1 MHAQIEK
8 YLNSLLKSIQ
18 LIPFQQQI
26 ITTFNNRDLI
36 YLQHIAN
43 IIISFSSTFTEMEF
57 YLTLLAM
64 PSIQLLF
71 DNNVL
76 LQKDMKLLSLPN
88 HYSKTYLNYDENVF
102 IRYVKALLSI
112 CKTIL
117 NEYQK
122 ETFDNEK
129 YYLLELLKLFDI
141 PNDKFNCI
149 KDEMYSTVLLIAL
162 NNDEEIHSILL
173 EKAQDILRI
182 KKSNTNNDNVEIFF
196 LQLFLD
202 ILKSSEIKQKRY
214 IIDILITSLESLRP
228 KLIQYPTKF
237 FELIHCCVNNEV
249 VTHAFLF
256 LKELCKSILQ
266 MDIHINY
273 IKELFTIIH
282 NYVIQ
287 NVDINISLSAIQ
299 LQWDLLDII
308 TQSTNISTETQSIL
322 TMQLFNQ
329 LLNEISDSRYDIW
342 FSSVHTLL
350 RSINDQGM
358 LLSGDI
364 WITIVK
370 DILFSIFNTL
380 RNKVYTSLFNTK
392 KHPSKKQI
400 QTVKV
405 ISCITPEV
413 RRWNECITT
422 GLSCVMRL
430 QNGLFDKI
438 TNNELRIIIYQNIL
452 MFTYQAFY
460 KPTINGVEVAIK
472 YVFNI
477 LPLLFNKNI
486 FDSLNQDLINE
497 TIQVISNINEFV
509 ISNNGLTSGTTVMFL
524 EKIEEGLEYDNVY
537 IHQELLKMNQ
547 KYICVFPDDSFINE
561 HDGSL
566 VQQKHIELIQK
577 SIHSKFFEESK
588 QVLLQVILSDIGDL
602 SIIETIKERAEP
614 SKWWGIPVLT
624 KLLQNFSF
632 DNDLSIILK
641 QIHHLLFSLNI
652 LDSLIEDSQQ
662 IDSTSSLQ
670 ISITRFIK
678 LYSIFMDSL
687 ITIFKKEQSLTQQ
700 IVTFIQIISLNSFN
714 DIPQQ
719 LMSQIND
726 NFYESICLLYN
737 TIISLSK
744 NTYNDEYL
752 IQLLT
757 DVIGNNLPFL
767 KYGTT
772 LSKYCYNELISQLID
787 DIISFYNLNCNK
799 LSEEHEIISE
809 LIFISST
816 IFPKLLNSKFSTIQD
831 MSLKWMYDCCV
842 LLVTSQHKSIR
853 DNIQL
858 ILKQFASIFFN

>member
-1 MHAQIEK
+1 
-8 YLNSLLKSIQ
+8 
-18 LIPFQQQI
+18 
-26 ITTFNNRDLI
+26 
-36 YLQHIAN
+36 
-43 IIISFSSTFTEMEF
+43 
-57 YLTLLAM
+57 
-64 PSIQLLF
+64 
-71 DNNVL
+71 
-76 LQKDMKLLSLPN
+76 
-88 HYSKTYLNYDENVF
+88 
-102 IRYVKALLSI
+102 
-112 CKTIL
+112 
-117 NEYQK
+117 
-122 ETFDNEK
+122 
-129 YYLLELLKLFDI
+129 
-141 PNDKFNCI
+141 
-149 KDEMYSTVLLIAL
+149 MYSTVLLIAL

-173 EKAQDILRI
+173 EKAQDILQ
-182 KKSNTNNDNVEIFF
+182 IFF

-364 WITIVK
+364 WTTIVK
-370 DILFSIFNTL
+370 DILFI
-380 RNKVYTSLFNTK
+380 
-392 KHPSKKQI
+392 
-400 QTVKV
+400 KV

-438 TNNELRIIIYQNIL
+438 TNNELRIKIYQNIL

-486 FDSLNQDLINE
+486 FNSLNQELINE

-509 ISNNGLTSGTTVMFL
+509 ISNNGLT
-524 EKIEEGLEYDNVY
+524 KYDNVY

-561 HDGSL
+561 HD
-566 VQQKHIELIQK
+566 
-577 SIHSKFFEESK
+577 ESK

-744 NTYNDEYL
+744 NTLNDEYL

-772 LSKYCYNELISQLID
+772 LSKYCYNELISQLLITNSVSIKNCCSTILKKRID
-787 DIISFYNLNCNK
+787 DIIFFYNLNCNK

-816 IFPKLLNSKFSTIQD
+816 IFPKLVNSKFSTIQD

-853 DNIQL
+853 DNIQF